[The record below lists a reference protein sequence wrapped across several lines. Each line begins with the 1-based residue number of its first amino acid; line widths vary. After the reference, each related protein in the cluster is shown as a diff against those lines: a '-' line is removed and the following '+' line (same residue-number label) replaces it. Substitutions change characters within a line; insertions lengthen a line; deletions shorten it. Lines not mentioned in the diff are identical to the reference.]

1 MRHRLTLLGAL
12 LVGATSLFACGDDTT
27 STGGGG
33 SGGEP
38 ASGGSGGGGGSPPGQ
53 AIKILNWNLHNFF
66 DTTEDT
72 TNTEDDSISQAEY
85 TEKLNAVVDILA
97 ELDPDI
103 MVLQEVENESIL
115 VDIEA
120 GLGSSYPGK
129 FILQGNDPRGVDIA
143 AMSRIQ
149 FDDVVSHLSET
160 FEVEGMPGESYSWT
174 RDLVEYHLTAGG
186 QKVVL
191 LGVHYKAKGPPDN
204 PEKRLAEAQRT
215 RAIADSLTD
224 QDPSRGILVLGDYN
238 DLPGSPPVLAVIGSD
253 PAYVSIA
260 DEIPQA
266 DRWTFNFEGSL
277 ELIDHQIANPVMAG
291 LLIPGSA
298 TIRHG
303 ADVDVA
309 SDHAPLMATYQ
320 VE

>member
-1 MRHRLTLLGAL
+1 MRHRLSLLGVL
-12 LVGATSLFACGDDTT
+12 LAGASSLWACGDDTT
-27 STGGGG
+27 SSGGGG
-33 SGGEP
+33 SGGGQE
-38 ASGGSGGGGGSPPGQ
+38 GGAGGGEGGSPPGQ
-53 AIKILNWNLHNFF
+53 TVKILNWNLHNFF

-85 TEKLNAVVDILA
+85 SEKLGAIVDILA
-97 ELDPDI
+97 ELDPDV
-103 MVLQEVENESIL
+103 MVFQEVENEAIL
-115 VDIEA
+115 VDIEE
-120 GLGSSYPGK
+120 GLGQSYPGK

-160 FEVEGMPGESYSWT
+160 FTVEGGTDEFAWT
-174 RDLVEYHLTAGG
+174 RDLVEYHFTAGN
-186 QKVVL
+186 QPVVL

-215 RAIADSLTD
+215 RAIADALVE
-224 QDPSRGILVLGDYN
+224 QDSTRGILVLGDFN
-238 DLPGSPPVLAVIGSD
+238 DLPGSPPLLAVIGSD

-260 DEIPQA
+260 DEIPST

-291 LLIPGSA
+291 LLVTGSA

-303 ADVDVA
+303 ADVDLA
-309 SDHAPLMATYQ
+309 SDHAPLMATYL